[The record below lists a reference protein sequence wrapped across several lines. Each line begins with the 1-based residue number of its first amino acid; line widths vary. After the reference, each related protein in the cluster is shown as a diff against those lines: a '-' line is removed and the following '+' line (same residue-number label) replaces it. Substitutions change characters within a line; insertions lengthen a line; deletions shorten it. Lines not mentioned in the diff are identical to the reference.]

1 MIPLERLLD
10 DVGVEDEEPVVEQLP
25 VDPPVSVR
33 ATTGNGVGSLPE
45 MGPHIRL
52 QFHDGKFKGAEK
64 ACLYDPLFLSFEKS
78 GVGKRGICFDAVRER
93 EVGREVPPEWERDGG
108 MGHAEED
115 AVLDGLLNDDAEEG
129 VGTSE
134 RERSA

>member
-10 DVGVEDEEPVVEQLP
+10 DVGAEDEEPVVEQLP

-33 ATTGNGVGSLPE
+33 ATNGVGSLPE

-52 QFHDGKFKGAEK
+52 QFHDG
-64 ACLYDPLFLSFEKS
+64 FEKS
-78 GVGKRGICFDAVRER
+78 GVGKRGICFDAVPES
-93 EVGREVPPEWERDGG
+93 EVGRELPPEWERDGG
-108 MGHAEED
+108 TGHAEED
-115 AVLDGLLNDDAEEG
+115 AVLNGLLNGDAEEG

-134 RERSA
+134 RERSAVGVGAPERGWCVG